1 MKFTLR
7 HKVNRFNSYYHLSYS
22 TNDYN
27 DYHCATIN
35 KAFFRIF
42 VHCFRKPWFHFDF
55 IYKFS
60 KDYRQLKKHCDFVHS
75 ISDDVIR
82 KRKETLVR
90 IHYYYYYY

>member
-35 KAFFRIF
+35 KAFLVFLYI
-42 VHCFRKPWFHFDF
+42 VSGNLGF
-55 IYKFS
+55 ILISYINF
-60 KDYRQLKKHCDFVHS
+60 LKTIDNLRS
-75 ISDDVIR
+75 IV
-82 KRKETLVR
+82 TLCTQFLTM
-90 IHYYYYYY
+90 